1 MPKKRRE
8 SLPDDLWEL
17 PRQVT
22 CFRCNK
28 PEQAHPS
35 FRLLLGSRHITLCP
49 DVLSGR
55 LERTRHL
62 RKQTGDLIGTSPYAP
77 GAACH

>member
-8 SLPDDLWEL
+8 SLPDDLWKL

-28 PEQAHPS
+28 PEQEHPS
-35 FRLLLGSRHITLCP
+35 LRLLPGSHHITLCP
-49 DVLSGR
+49 ECYEVLWSGH
-55 LERTRHL
+55 TFSDS
-62 RKQTGDLIGTSPYAP
+62 KPVT
-77 GAACH
+77 